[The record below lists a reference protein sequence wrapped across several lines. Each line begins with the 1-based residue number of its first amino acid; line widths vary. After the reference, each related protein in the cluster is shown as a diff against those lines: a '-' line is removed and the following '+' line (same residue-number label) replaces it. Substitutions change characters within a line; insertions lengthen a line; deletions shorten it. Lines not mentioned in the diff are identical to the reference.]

1 MGQLPP
7 LQVVRFGPMPG
18 MAPLATGRSIYTL
31 PIAGTPLYAH
41 MIEREKRYCGG
52 APVVFVDDTALLS
65 DRGAMADL
73 SSMARVVLTA
83 ERGEADVEEASLPL
97 PGGGRFT
104 LRHSWDLLHAAECIQ
119 QDIVPYISERAE
131 IEPDVEIGG
140 NVRIEADAK
149 VLNGARIKGNV
160 YIGPGCMIGNGAM
173 VRGNTSLAAGC
184 VIGFAA
190 EVNNSLLMERCGVG
204 PVAFV
209 ADSLVDRDCFF
220 GGTAR
225 VSNYRLD
232 GRDVE
237 VMMNGRVKT
246 TGRRQF
252 GAIFGENAK
261 IGIGSVVYPGRKIG
275 ANCMI
280 GPNVNVVRNIE
291 PGLRVELDQQLRVTP
306 AADGETKTPM
316 E

>member
-1 MGQLPP
+1 MGQLPA
-7 LQVVRFGPMPG
+7 LQVIRFGPMPE
-18 MAPLATGRSIYTL
+18 MAPLAAGRSIYTL
-31 PIAGTPLYAH
+31 PIAGNPLYVH
-41 MIEREKRYCGG
+41 IIERAKRYCGA
-52 APVVFVDDTALLS
+52 APVVYVDDPALLS
-65 DRGAMADL
+65 DRAAMADL
-73 SSMARVVLTA
+73 TPMVQVVSAAKQGEISAEDAVMPLT
-83 ERGEADVEEASLPL
+83 EGDRLE
-97 PGGGRFT
+97 
-104 LRHSWDLLHAAECIQ
+104 LRHAWDLLQAAEHIL
-119 QDIVPYISERAE
+119 QDMEPGISERAE
-131 IEPDVEIGG
+131 VEPDVEISG
-140 NVRIEADAK
+140 NVRIEANAR

-184 VIGFAA
+184 VVGFSA

-237 VMMNGRVKT
+237 VMMNGRVES

-275 ANCMI
+275 ANCML

-306 AADGETKTPM
+306 AADDGTKTQM